1 MYRPAILVLTLVA
14 LATQL
19 PSQQPAGASS
29 GGAVD
34 FKKQVQ
40 PIFDT
45 NCKACHSGGAAPAG
59 LLLDS
64 AGGLMSGSQTGK
76 VIIPGNSKD
85 SILVQRIREGS
96 MPPSGAGFGNGS
108 LPEAAIETIARWVDE
123 GAKTGEA
130 ESTGVL
136 AKQPATPERALLDK
150 YCITCHNQKL
160 KTAGLLLD
168 EMNPSRVQDRPEL
181 WEKVVRKLRAGMM
194 PPPQA
199 TLKPDPATREALI
212 SGIEKQLDKNM
223 AVQLPPPGLHRMN
236 RTEYANAIRD
246 LLDVQ
251 IDPAQ
256 YLPSDDSTRG
266 FDNVAAALSLSPAL
280 LEGYVAAARKI
291 SRMAVGDVV
300 GAGDTV
306 AVEKVFQVPDDTSQQ
321 YHVEGLPFGT
331 RGGLVVKYEALA
343 DGDYAFKVWPVN
355 LGNMN
360 NNRAFGDIKGEK
372 LEILVDGERI
382 KLFDWDREIGRG
394 AAVISG
400 TKEVRVPLKAGL
412 HTIDVTFP
420 ATDYAPGNDLDQH
433 FLRSTIETG
442 GVPGFTFFPHVG
454 KLAVIGPFDAKGA
467 TDSPSRRKIF
477 VCQPASPDKET
488 TCAKDVVTTL
498 ARRAFRRPISAQD
511 SETLISFYQQGRNDG
526 GDFDHGIEM
535 ALRRILADPEFVFR
549 KEVEPTNVRPG
560 QKYRISDLELASR
573 LSFFLWSSIPD
584 DELIKVAGQNKL
596 HEPAVLEAQVK
607 RMLADPKSDRLV
619 TNFIGQ
625 WLNVRGLA
633 AVEPVTAS
641 FPDFDDN
648 LRQAMRREMEMF
660 VGSVVHEDR
669 SLTDLL
675 AGNYTFLNERLAKHY
690 GIPNVYGSFF
700 RRVTLPPEFDARRG
714 LLGKGAFLTISSA
727 PDRTSPVIR
736 GKTVMQIFLG
746 VDPPNPPPNVV
757 IKLASTANDTHGGLK
772 PSMRQQMEMHR
783 TNEPCHSCHQIMDPI
798 GFSLEN
804 FDATGAWRTN
814 DGGNPID
821 TAGKLVD
828 GTQLEG
834 VKGLR
839 DAMVRYTPQF
849 VRVITEKLM
858 IYALGRGTE
867 YFDMPVVRSIVRDA
881 EKNNY
886 RFSTLVL
893 GIVKSDAFQMNM
905 KEASEKLASNGN

>member
-1 MYRPAILVLTLVA
+1 MYRPAILVLTLVT

-19 PSQQPAGASS
+19 PSQQPAGSS
-29 GGAVD
+29 AGNID
-34 FKKQVQ
+34 YKKQVQ

-45 NCKACHSGGAAPAG
+45 NCKACHSGGAAPSG

-64 AGGLMSGSQTGK
+64 GAGLMSGSQSGK

-108 LPEAAIETIARWVDE
+108 LPEAAIETISKWVDQ

-136 AKQPATPERALLDK
+136 AKQVATPERALLDK
-150 YCITCHNQKL
+150 YCVTCHNQKL

-168 EMNPSRVQDRPEL
+168 EMNPSRVQDRPEQ

-212 SGIEKQLDKNM
+212 SGIEKQLDKNS
-223 AVQLPPPGLHRMN
+223 AIQLPPPGLHRMN

-300 GAGDTV
+300 GSGDTA
-306 AVEKVFQVPDDTSQQ
+306 AVEKVFQVPDDTSQD

-360 NNRAFGDIKGEK
+360 NNRAFGDIRGEK
-372 LEILVDGERI
+372 LEILVDGERV

-400 TKEVRVPLKAGL
+400 TKEVKVPLKAGL
-412 HTIDVTFP
+412 HTLGVTFL
-420 ATDYAPGNDLDQH
+420 ATNYAPGNDLDQH

-454 KLAVIGPFDAKGA
+454 KLAVIGPYDAKGA
-467 TDSPSRRKIF
+467 TDSPSRSKIF
-477 VCQPASPDKET
+477 VCKPASADKET
-488 TCAKDVVTTL
+488 TCAKEIVTTL
-498 ARRAFRRPISAQD
+498 GRRAFRRPISAQD
-511 SETLISFYQQGRNDG
+511 TETLMGFYQQGRNDG

-549 KEVEPTNVRPG
+549 KEAEPANVKPG

-584 DELIKVAGQNKL
+584 DDLIKVAGQNKL

-607 RMLADPKSDRLV
+607 RMLADPKSDQLV
-619 TNFIGQ
+619 NNFIGQ

-633 AVEPVTAS
+633 TAAPVTAY

-675 AGNYTFLNERLAKHY
+675 TGNYTYLNERLAKHY
-690 GIPNVYGSFF
+690 GVPNVYGSFF

-714 LLGKGAFLTISSA
+714 LLGKGAFLTISSQ
-727 PDRTSPVIR
+727 PSRTSPVGR
-736 GKTVMQIFLG
+736 GKEVMQIFLG
-746 VDPPNPPPNVV
+746 VEPPNPPPNVV
-757 IKLASTANDTHGGLK
+757 IKLASTENDAHGGLK

-783 TNEPCHSCHQIMDPI
+783 SNEPCHSCHQIMDPI

-804 FDATGAWRTN
+804 FDATGAWRSF

-828 GTQLEG
+828 GTQLDG

-839 DAMVRYTPQF
+839 DALVRYTPQF

-867 YFDMPVVRSIVRDA
+867 YFDMPVVRSIVHDD

-905 KEASEKLASNGN
+905 NEGTEKLAAN